1 MQLMKALTAA
11 CLLPVFACAY
21 PVTSTGSAG
30 VGNATVPP
38 VGEVR
43 ATGAA
48 YGPAEARIFDLINS
62 ERRHQGLRPLVFNA
76 QLNEMAR
83 IQAQSMAYYQK
94 MAHVLPNA
102 TLPTLGDR
110 AHYVGY
116 AFMRLAENVALG
128 YPNAETV
135 VEGWMNSHG
144 HRQNILDAGVVET
157 GIAIA
162 RSATGGVYY
171 CQVFGRRMAV
181 GSTL

>member
-1 MQLMKALTAA
+1 MQFSKTLLAVS
-11 CLLPVFACAY
+11 LLPVLACAY
-21 PVTSTGSAG
+21 PVASTGSAG
-30 VGNATVPP
+30 AGHASAASPAEP
-38 VGEVR
+38 R
-43 ATGAA
+43 ATGSA
-48 YGPAEARIFDLINS
+48 YGATEARIFDLINA

-76 QLNEMAR
+76 QLNQMAR
-83 IQAQSMAYYQK
+83 IQAQNMAYYQK

-135 VEGWMNSHG
+135 VEGWMNSRG
-144 HRQNILDAGVVET
+144 HRLNILDAGVVET

-162 RSATGGVYY
+162 RSVTGGLYY
-171 CQVFGRRMAV
+171 CQVFGRQMVV
-181 GSTL
+181 GSGP

>member
-1 MQLMKALTAA
+1 MRFSKALLAA
-11 CLLPVFACAY
+11 SLLPVFACTY

-30 VGNATVPP
+30 IGRGSSADAAPA
-38 VGEVR
+38 R
-43 ATGAA
+43 ATGSA
-48 YGPAEARIFDLINS
+48 YGPTEARIFDLINA

-76 QLNEMAR
+76 QLNQMAK
-83 IQAQSMAYYQK
+83 IQAQNMAYYQK

-102 TLPTLGDR
+102 SLPTIGDR

-116 AFMRLAENVALG
+116 SYGRLAENVALG

-157 GIAIA
+157 GIAVA
-162 RSATGGVYY
+162 RSATGGLYY
-171 CQVFGRRMAV
+171 CQVFGRQVSVA
-181 GSTL
+181 GSL

>member
-1 MQLMKALTAA
+1 MRFSKALPAA

-21 PVTSTGSAG
+21 PVASTGSGAITRPST
-30 VGNATVPP
+30 AAEAPP
-38 VGEVR
+38 S
-43 ATGAA
+43 ATGTA
-48 YGPAEARIFDLINS
+48 YGPTEARIFDLINA

-76 QLNEMAR
+76 QLNQMAR
-83 IQAQSMAYYQK
+83 IQAQNMAYFQK

-116 AFMRLAENVALG
+116 SYGRLAENVALG

-157 GIAIA
+157 GIAVA
-162 RSATGGVYY
+162 KSVTGGLYY
-171 CQVFGRRMAV
+171 CQVFGHQLSLG
-181 GSTL
+181 GSL